1 MGSSAS
7 AIVAGIELA
16 NDFADLGLSTFDK
29 VRLASAKEGHPD
41 NVGACITG
49 GLFVGY
55 YEPETDQLFYQVG
68 NLEGVGVIISTP
80 AYELSTAAARSVLPE
95 VYSKPDSIGQN
106 ALTSVM
112 LMAMMQ
118 GDYLTMGQLMMQD
131 KFHEPYRQSLIA
143 EFPAVKATALEKG
156 AYATVISGAGPSI
169 LTLCPQERV
178 ADILATLEAAIDCQ
192 HQVVSVL
199 PALADK

>member
-1 MGSSAS
+1 M
-7 AIVAGIELA
+7 
-16 NDFADLGLSTFDK
+16 
-29 VRLASAKEGHPD
+29 
-41 NVGACITG
+41 
-49 GLFVGY
+49 
-55 YEPETDQLFYQVG
+55 
-68 NLEGVGVIISTP
+68 EGVGVIISTP

-118 GDYLTMGQLMMQD
+118 GDYPTMGQLMMQD

-178 ADILATLEAAIDCQ
+178 ADILAELETAVDCQ